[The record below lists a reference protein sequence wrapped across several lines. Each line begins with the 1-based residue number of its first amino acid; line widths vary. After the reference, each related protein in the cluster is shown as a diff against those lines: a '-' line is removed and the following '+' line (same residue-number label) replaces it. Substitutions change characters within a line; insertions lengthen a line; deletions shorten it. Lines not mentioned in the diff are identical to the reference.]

1 MKPNEMSSKIISSLT
16 LNCFDKYFCAHGS
29 WSTIAHVAHL
39 TGNHSILINNAFNA
53 IQYLLKRHPHM
64 RTRLRVDG
72 DQNLLEFF
80 EYDSECLPSDL
91 FFSNVEAVDD
101 SWKKIVEHRCN
112 QDPYSNDGTIIFPLF
127 HFMVLSDSKQP
138 NDSGFHL
145 IVFQNHCASD
155 GRSGFTLINDFLTL
169 ATTQNLLSTSEP
181 LNTEILPSLSEMI
194 PRPFGLLY
202 SMISFIARQVYKY
215 KLRQLARP
223 RIPVKS
229 IPHLDCHVSKFG
241 IQRYRMKFLFAS
253 SSSNLFSNLR
263 QQCRLH
269 EVTLNGPLFACLLL
283 AVHHCF
289 PLKDNT
295 RLQPFGIAANFDM
308 RSRLPRSPLTLS
320 SVGYFAALSE
330 VKFCRSISIRSTRF
344 WSFARE
350 CMIIT
355 AKQLGCIG
363 VPIVMNMFIDITK
376 HEGQFDQFNRLFPDG
391 RLSEFGF
398 SNIGKYPHSCEYNQG
413 EIRLKGLHVITN
425 LSLYRASSL
434 FFVTCAGNG
443 QLDFSLAHEMESDE
457 KAKEF
462 FDYYMD
468 LIETC
473 AHSAYCNVETTLDQL
488 LQTASINA

>member
-1 MKPNEMSSKIISSLT
+1 MSNEMSSKIRSSLI
-16 LNCFDKYFCAHGS
+16 LNCFDKYLCADGS

-39 TGNHSILINNAFNA
+39 SGNASILIKNAFSA
-53 IQYLLKRHPHM
+53 IQCLLKRHPRM
-64 RTRLRVDG
+64 RARLRANN
-72 DQNLLEFF
+72 DQHLLEFF
-80 EYDSECLPSDL
+80 EYDSNCLLSDL
-91 FFSNVEAVDD
+91 FFSSVEAADD
-101 SWKKIVEHRCN
+101 SWQKIVEDQCN

-127 HFMVLSDSKQP
+127 HFMVLSNSKQS
-138 NDSGFHL
+138 NDSGYFHL

-155 GRSGFTLINDFLTL
+155 GRSGFILINDFLTL
-169 ATTQNLLSTSEP
+169 ATTQNLLSISEP
-181 LNTEILPSLSEMI
+181 LTTEILPTLSDMI
-194 PRPFGLLY
+194 PRPFGPLY
-202 SMISFIARQVYKY
+202 PIISFITKEVYKH

-223 RIPVKS
+223 RIPVKP
-229 IPHLDCHVSKFG
+229 IPHPHASEFG

-253 SSSNLFSNLR
+253 SSSNLYSNLR

-269 EVTLNGPLFACLLL
+269 GVTLNGPLFACLLL

-289 PLKDNT
+289 PLNDNT

-330 VKFCRSISIRSTRF
+330 VKFYRSISIASAQF
-344 WSFARE
+344 WSFARK
-350 CMIIT
+350 CMIT
-355 AKQLGCIG
+355 TEKQLGCIG
-363 VPIVMNMFIDITK
+363 VPTVMNTFVDIVE
-376 HEGQFDQFNRLFPDG
+376 HENQFDQFNRLSSDG
-391 RLSEFGF
+391 QQSEFVF

-413 EIRLKGLHVITN
+413 EIRLNGLHVISSF
-425 LSLYRASSL
+425 SLYRASSTL
-434 FFVTCAGNG
+434 FITCAGNG

-462 FDYYMD
+462 FDYYMN